1 MKAMSKRAMLGS
13 GAAALM
19 LFSGAA
25 LAHPGHLGSEGA
37 LGFVAGFMLA
47 TLGLHLAGLFA
58 GFRLKH
64 WNLWLSRA
72 LGVGIAGYGALL
84 FVGARV

>member
-25 LAHPGHLGSEGA
+25 LAHPGHLGHELRA
-37 LGFVAGFMLA
+37 AC
-47 TLGLHLAGLFA
+47 
-58 GFRLKH
+58 
-64 WNLWLSRA
+64 SRRA
-72 LGVGIAGYGALL
+72 SGI
-84 FVGARV
+84 R